1 MSGTPET
8 LPGQLSFSL
17 PTTSD
22 PETLFA
28 RVFRRLGLRRPEPH
42 FRIAF
47 RPFAGVR
54 SSIHL
59 RDGKAEVEISDVLSD
74 APPLVLEA
82 LAEILIAQVFRKR
95 PSREAREC
103 YLAHI
108 FKPDVRHRID
118 EARRARGRKHLL
130 PAQGEHYDLEKILEN
145 LNRRY
150 FHGELRG
157 VRIGWS
163 LHRSRTVLGHYDA
176 AHRTITLSRRLDSPR
191 VPRFLVEFLAYHEM
205 LHARFPVERRR
216 GRRVVHTREFR
227 EAERKFP
234 RYEEARRRLKLACP

>member
-1 MSGTPET
+1 LSGTPQT
-8 LPGQLSFSL
+8 LPRQLSFSL

-59 RDGKAEVEISDVLSD
+59 RDGKAKVEISDVLAD

-82 LAEILIAQVFRKR
+82 LAEILLAQVFRKR

-108 FKPDVRHRID
+108 FKPHVRDRID
-118 EARRARGRKHLL
+118 EARRARGRKRLL
-130 PAQGEHYDLEKILEN
+130 PARGEHCDLEAIFAK

-150 FHGELRG
+150 FRGELRG

-163 LHRSRTVLGHYDA
+163 PHRSRTVLGHYDA
-176 AHRTITLSRRLDSPR
+176 AHRTISISRRLDSAR
-191 VPRFLVEFLAYHEM
+191 APRFLAEYLVYHEM
-205 LHARFPVERRR
+205 LHARFPVERN
-216 GRRVVHTREFR
+216 GARRVVHTREFL

-234 RYEEARRRLKLACP
+234 RYEEARRRLKLSCP